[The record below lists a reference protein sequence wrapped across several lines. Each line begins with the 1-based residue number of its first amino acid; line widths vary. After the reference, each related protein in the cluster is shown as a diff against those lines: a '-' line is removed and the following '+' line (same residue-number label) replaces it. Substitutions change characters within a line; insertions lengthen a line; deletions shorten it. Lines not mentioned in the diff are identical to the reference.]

1 MLSPEMLYLYE
12 KRNDKKKKRLK
23 CQKFKCQTLDHLFT
37 YLLPQLLFVSF
48 LNAVI
53 KREKS
58 KKRNKIA
65 TTKKIVCV
73 ILSND
78 LAAANA

>member
-53 KREKS
+53 KREK
-58 KKRNKIA
+58 
-65 TTKKIVCV
+65 
-73 ILSND
+73 
-78 LAAANA
+78 